1 MTTEIIW
8 RKGNKYEKSLKTDKP
23 VENIKTIHANNA
35 IDKYDMQHTKP
46 ASGLNTM
53 REYII
58 PNAQAIAQG
67 PGLSG
72 NEIFTTNSKRDSF
85 NDKLSSRYMVGQIKQ
100 NPFMQKNNYLKD
112 LDVQNNFLI
121 PKSSNTDDQ

>member
-8 RKGNKYEKSLKTDKP
+8 RKGEKYEKSLKTDKP
-23 VENIKTIHANNA
+23 EEITKPVNNA
-35 IDKYDMQHTKP
+35 LDKYNMQHTKP
-46 ASGLNTM
+46 TVGLNPI

-85 NDKLSSRYMVGQIKQ
+85 NDKLSSRYLVGQIKQ

-112 LDVQNNFLI
+112 LDTQNNFLI
-121 PKSSNTDDQ
+121 PKSSNTDDK

>member
-23 VENIKTIHANNA
+23 VENIKPVNNA
-35 IDKYDMQHTKP
+35 IDKYNMQDTKQS
-46 ASGLNTM
+46 SGLNTM